1 VRVVTALGLRGH
13 DGGRS
18 GTILGM
24 RGSLEVAVDVPAPAE
39 ATWSVLT
46 DWDRQHEWALLT
58 RTRGL
63 GPTGGHAV
71 GEQVHAFTGV
81 GRLGFLD
88 SMVVTGWDPPRSCT
102 VRKTGRVVRGTAQF
116 CVDPLG
122 PQASR
127 VSYRAQVELP
137 AGRLGAIGWPLVRAG
152 IGGGFA
158 LSLRRLGRLAA
169 RAHAAHPIGSGASM
183 PLSSP

>member
-1 VRVVTALGLRGH
+1 
-13 DGGRS
+13 
-18 GTILGM
+18 M

-39 ATWSVLT
+39 VTWSVLT

-71 GEQVHAFTGV
+71 GEQVHAFTGL
-81 GRLGFLD
+81 GRVGFLD
-88 SMVVTGWDPPRSCT
+88 SMVVTGWDPPRRCA
-102 VRKTGRVVRGTAQF
+102 VRKTGRVVQGTAQF

-122 PQASR
+122 GQSSR
-127 VSYRAQVELP
+127 VTYRAQVGLP
-137 AGRLGAIGWPLVRAG
+137 AGRLGALAWPLVRAG
-152 IGGGFA
+152 IAGGFA

-169 RAHAAHPIGSGASM
+169 RAHAAQAHAGQATLVGA
-183 PLSSP
+183 PAPVPSPPPPA